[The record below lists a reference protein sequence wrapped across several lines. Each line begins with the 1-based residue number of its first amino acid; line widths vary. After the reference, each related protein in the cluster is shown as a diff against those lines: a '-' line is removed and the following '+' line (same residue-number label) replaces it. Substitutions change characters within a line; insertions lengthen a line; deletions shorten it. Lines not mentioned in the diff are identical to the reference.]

1 MLFLNVWLFCF
12 SKFFKWLLWR
22 ILWETILSYNRFQK
36 FLWSSTTAQTFLFYK
51 FLTMKQRL
59 FKIFFKFCTEM
70 CVVSLFFLCARNIA
84 TSLLMIHLKRTAGHY
99 ANLNSSSIMNKLFL
113 SRGPSNILFCLF
125 VFNFLFMVI
134 LTSFCQELSF
144 FDTNFQ
150 NSFQDLLY
158 YKILGCQTLRH

>member
-1 MLFLNVWLFCF
+1 
-12 SKFFKWLLWR
+12 
-22 ILWETILSYNRFQK
+22 
-36 FLWSSTTAQTFLFYK
+36 
-51 FLTMKQRL
+51 
-59 FKIFFKFCTEM
+59 
-70 CVVSLFFLCARNIA
+70 
-84 TSLLMIHLKRTAGHY
+84 MIHLKRTAGHY